1 MPNYRRARKGNV
13 FFFTVVTYKRQ
24 AFLCLKESR
33 SVLGEIIKETQATLP
48 FNIEA
53 WVFLPEHI
61 HCIWT
66 LPEGD
71 NDYSRRWGKIK
82 SGYTKRVGKILVGKR
97 ENISGSRIKHREQ
110 VVWQRRFWEHRIRD
124 ERDFELHC
132 NYIHYNPVKHGL
144 VSAPK
149 DWAYSSFDEYVK
161 RGIYPRDW
169 GSMEVVEFPE
179 AIGGE

>member
-1 MPNYRRARKGNV
+1 MPDYRRARKGNI
-13 FFFTVVTYKRQ
+13 FFFTVVTYRRQ

-33 SVLGEIIKETQATLP
+33 AVLGEIIKETQATLP

-53 WVFLPEHI
+53 WVLMPEHI
-61 HCIWT
+61 HCIWK

-71 NDYSRRWGKIK
+71 NDYSKRWGKIK
-82 SGYTKRVGKILVGKR
+82 AGYTKRVGKTLVGKR
-97 ENISGSRIKHREQ
+97 ENISGSRTKHREQ
-110 VVWQRRFWEHRIRD
+110 VVWQRRFWEHQIRD

-144 VSAPK
+144 VSSPK

-169 GSMEVVEFPE
+169 GSMEVVAFPG